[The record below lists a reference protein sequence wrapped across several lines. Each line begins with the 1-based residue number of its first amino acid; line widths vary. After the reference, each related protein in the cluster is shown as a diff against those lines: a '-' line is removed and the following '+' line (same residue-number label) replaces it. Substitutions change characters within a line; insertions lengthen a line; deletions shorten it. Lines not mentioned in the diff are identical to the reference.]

1 MRGLKKR
8 KVIGICNKD
17 KDKWYEFDS
26 VREASRQLNIRHTTI
41 IASCDRME
49 NASEQIY
56 FNKYG
61 WCFYYKED
69 EELAEAR
76 IRGEG
81 IMAYYNK
88 DCTNSWW
95 Y

>member
-1 MRGLKKR
+1 MRKR
-8 KVIGICNKD
+8 KVIGINSKD
-17 KDKWYEFDS
+17 KDKRYEFDS

-41 IASCDRME
+41 IASCDRMQDPTE
-49 NASEQIY
+49 SLY

-61 WCFYYKED
+61 WLFYYKD
-69 EELAEAR
+69 DKELAEVR

-81 IMAYYNK
+81 IMSYYMK
-88 DCTNSWW
+88 DCSNNWW

>member
-1 MRGLKKR
+1 MRKR
-8 KVIGICNKD
+8 KVIGINSKD
-17 KDKWYEFDS
+17 KDKRYEFDS

-49 NASEQIY
+49 SKTEQIY
-56 FNKYG
+56 FNKFG
-61 WCFYYKED
+61 WLFYYKDD
-69 EELAEAR
+69 EEMAEAR

-88 DCTNSWW
+88 DCTNNWW